1 MTMPPLLSVRALH
14 VHFHTS
20 RGVVKALRGVDL
32 EIAPGEAVG
41 LVGESGSG
49 KTVFGQAVL
58 GLLPSPP
65 AAVAARSIEF
75 EGRDLRHLG
84 ADDLRRLRGNR
95 IAMVFQDPLTSLNP
109 YLTIGDQV
117 AEPLL
122 VHRRLAARRA
132 RDRAAELLAEVGIA
146 DPGRRLRSYPHEL
159 SGGMRQRVMI
169 AMAIACEPALLIADE
184 PTTALD
190 VTIQAQ
196 VLDLLARLMR
206 SSGMAVVL
214 ITHDLG
220 VAAGFCDRIDVL
232 YAGRIVE
239 RGATGP
245 LFAAPAH
252 PYTRALLKVA
262 SRGGTAGAGK
272 RLFSIPGLPPD
283 LIDPPPRCSF
293 APRCGLAIDRCWQ
306 EAPVLEA
313 IPGEE
318 GRRRACFRPF
328 PLEEEG
334 R

>member
-1 MTMPPLLSVRALH
+1 
-14 VHFHTS
+14 
-20 RGVVKALRGVDL
+20 VVKALRGVDL
-32 EIAPGEAVG
+32 DVAPGEAVG

-49 KTVFGQAVL
+49 KTVLGQAVL
-58 GLLPSPP
+58 GLLACPP
-65 AAVAARSIEF
+65 GAVAARSIEF
-75 EGRDLRHLG
+75 EGRDLRRLG
-84 ADDLRRLRGNR
+84 ADELRRLRGNR
-95 IAMVFQDPLTSLNP
+95 ISMVFQDPLTSLNP

-122 VHRRLAARRA
+122 VHRGLPARRA

-146 DPGRRLRSYPHEL
+146 DPGRRLKSYPHEL

-196 VLDLLARLMR
+196 VLDLLARLRR
-206 SSGMAVVL
+206 SIGMAVVF

-220 VAAGFCDRIDVL
+220 VVAGFCDRVNVL

-239 RGATGP
+239 RGPTGP

-252 PYTRALLKVA
+252 PYTRALLRVA
-262 SRGGTAGAGK
+262 SRDGTAGAGE
-272 RLFSIPGLPPD
+272 RLFSIPGLPPE
-283 LIDPPPRCSF
+283 LIDPPPGCSF
-293 APRCGLAIDRCWQ
+293 APRCGLAIDRCRQ
-306 EAPVLEA
+306 ESPVLEA
-313 IPGEE
+313 IPGKD
-318 GRRRACFRPF
+318 GRQRACFRPF